1 MRIGVV
7 SDSHGHL
14 YMLDKAIKSM
24 GHVDMLIHLGDDYK
38 DIIKI
43 NEKYKKP
50 VEYVVGNNDYSS
62 APVYEKTITIQGVR
76 IYITHGHK
84 YRVKYG
90 IEDLIYKAQDENIDV
105 VLYGH
110 THRQNIE
117 RHSDRLF
124 INPGALSHPA
134 DPYCGCMVL
143 EIDKKGEV
151 DVRVLK
157 IEN

>member
-14 YMLDKAIKSM
+14 YMLDKAIKAM

-43 NEKYKKP
+43 NDKYKKP
-50 VEYVVGNNDYSS
+50 IEYVVGNNDYSS
-62 APVYEKTITIQGVR
+62 APVYEKTIIIQGKR
-76 IYITHGHK
+76 IFITHGHK

-90 IEDLIYKAQDENIDV
+90 IDDLILKAQEENIDV
-105 VLYGH
+105 FLYGH

-117 RHSDRLF
+117 RHRETLF
-124 INPGALSHPA
+124 INPGALAHPA
-134 DPYCGCMVL
+134 DGHYGCIVL
-143 EIDKKGEV
+143 ELDKKGEF
-151 DVRVLK
+151 DVRIIKL
-157 IEN
+157 ED